1 MNRERALRT
10 LGLEKGAQA
19 DEINRAYRALIRQAH
34 PDAGGRTEVAARITE
49 AYHWLQR
56 AGPAP
61 TRPTR
66 TPRPESTAPPHS
78 RRARAFAAE
87 RADDS
92 LALHLPPGDVFTR
105 LCEAGH
111 ELGEV
116 SYVDPDTGMVQ
127 VTFTAPTGVVCQ
139 LTATVIP
146 GSAPGSGQQDTRVE
160 FTLDPLAGGM
170 APPITAVVSHLTRLI
185 RKADI

>member
-1 MNRERALRT
+1 MDRERALRT
-10 LGLEKGAQA
+10 LGLNWRAQPA
-19 DEINRAYRALIRQAH
+19 DIDRAYRALIRRAH

-66 TPRPESTAPPHS
+66 TPRPESTAPPSS

-146 GSAPGSGQQDTRVE
+146 GSGQQDTRVE
-160 FTLDPLAGGM
+160 FTLDPLAGGL
-170 APPITAVVSHLTRLI
+170 APPIAAVVSHLTRLI
-185 RKADI
+185 RKADN